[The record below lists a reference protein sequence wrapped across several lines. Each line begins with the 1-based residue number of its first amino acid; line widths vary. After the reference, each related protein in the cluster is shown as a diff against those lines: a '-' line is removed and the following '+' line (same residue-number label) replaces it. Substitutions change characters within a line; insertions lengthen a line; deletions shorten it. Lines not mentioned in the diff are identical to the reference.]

1 MTIYHQESQISLI
14 FRPSI
19 SSASWTAVVM
29 IIGRFFYLFILQL
42 CCPNGISLMENS
54 GCLHRGKPAAT
65 ESRYPTYGTCWVFLC
80 FHNPP
85 NSDMDYGLFNV
96 RSDVNACDC
105 TRACTDTRKRALH
118 WKLTPGE
125 KSLAAPENQTC
136 VEFSTPARRPF
147 TRRHLKLNVDCHR
160 FEYYDAI
167 LKMLS
172 VRQTV
177 PWGNETFLHERLFYL
192 FFKETETKR
201 FFTSVVFCC
210 FLLLFFFKETDAK
223 RKLTWKHRKCTK
235 TSVCRLCMWLF

>member
-85 NSDMDYGLFNV
+85 NSDEDYRVLNLTCAQMLMHVSAHRGVWPQVKESVLKIDSGTKIPCHTRESNLHQWRDGLM
-96 RSDVNACDC
+96 
-105 TRACTDTRKRALH
+105 LH
-118 WKLTPGE
+118 
-125 KSLAAPENQTC
+125 Q
-136 VEFSTPARRPF
+136 
-147 TRRHLKLNVDCHR
+147 
-160 FEYYDAI
+160 
-167 LKMLS
+167 
-172 VRQTV
+172 
-177 PWGNETFLHERLFYL
+177 
-192 FFKETETKR
+192 
-201 FFTSVVFCC
+201 
-210 FLLLFFFKETDAK
+210 
-223 RKLTWKHRKCTK
+223 
-235 TSVCRLCMWLF
+235 